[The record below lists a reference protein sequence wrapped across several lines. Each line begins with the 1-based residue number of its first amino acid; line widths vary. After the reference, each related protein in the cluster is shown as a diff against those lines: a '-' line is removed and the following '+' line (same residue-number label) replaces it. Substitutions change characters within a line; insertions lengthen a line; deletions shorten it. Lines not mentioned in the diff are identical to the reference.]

1 MFASTIQVN
10 RYFFEGTT
18 YNEIVGSSFM
28 SSSFNPD
35 HVDADRE
42 ALDCEI
48 QGIVDN
54 LMSEYDD
61 GQYHIFIAGQIS
73 HTQSWTEYGY
83 EYDSSVELDTT
94 SVTTAEM

>member
-10 RYFFEGTT
+10 RYFFEGAT
-18 YNEIVGSSFM
+18 YNEIVSSIFM

-48 QGIVDN
+48 QEIVDN
-54 LMSEYDD
+54 LMADYNN
-61 GQYHIFIAGQIS
+61 GQYHIFIAGQVS

-83 EYDSSVELDTT
+83 EYDSSIELDTT
-94 SVTTAEM
+94 SVTTAVI